1 MKILTLHT
9 DYIKFKP
16 LKKAFKKIK
25 ELSEFE
31 KKGKEVKEALVVF
44 IAVEKSDKD
53 VKNISEKLIENIKD
67 IAKQVNAENIVLYP
81 YAHLSNDLG
90 SPEKAI
96 EILEETK
103 KKLKEFNVSKAPFGY
118 YKEFE
123 LKVKGHPLSELSRE
137 ISLEK
142 SEKKND
148 ETDALKAEEKL
159 KSYWNIMTPDGKLH
173 DVGKFDYRKYK
184 NLKKFA
190 HYEKS
195 KSREMVKEPAHI
207 KLMRR
212 LELVDYEPGSDFGNL
227 RYYPK
232 GRLIKGLIEEFVSR
246 EVNKYGG
253 MEVETPIMYDIKNP
267 ILEKYLQKFPA
278 RQYQIESDKK
288 TFFLRF
294 AACFG
299 QFMMAKDTSISYK
312 NLPMKLYELT
322 KYSFRR
328 EQRGELAGLR
338 RLRTFTMPD
347 VHAFCSDLTQAME
360 EYKTRFNLSINVLNK
375 IGLTNEDVE
384 LAIRFTKEFYK
395 QHEDFVKYLV
405 KSFGKPVLIEM
416 WDERPFYFILK
427 YELNFVDSV
436 NKAAALST
444 DQIDID
450 NAKRYGIQFTDKD
463 NNKKYPLI
471 LHCSPS
477 GAVERVIYS
486 LLEKAEIN
494 KSNSLPYWLSPAQ
507 LRILPI
513 SDKYNEEAEKLAI
526 ELNEREIRTDV
537 DDTNETSKK
546 KIVDSEKE
554 WVPFTIFLGEKEI
567 KEENFQLRERG
578 KRGLKQ
584 YSKKEL
590 IEKLKNLQQDMPWKP
605 LSLPILLSKRP
616 VFV

>member
-578 KRGLKQ
+578 KKGLKQ